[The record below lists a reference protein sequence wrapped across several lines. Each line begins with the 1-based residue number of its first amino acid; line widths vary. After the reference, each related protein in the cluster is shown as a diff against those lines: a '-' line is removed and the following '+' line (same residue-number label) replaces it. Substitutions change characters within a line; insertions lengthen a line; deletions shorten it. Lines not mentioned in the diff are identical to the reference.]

1 MKVNAESKIESH
13 QDSQQP
19 ESRGSLNGAKCLKTV
34 PFSPLLATCM
44 CRHQQ
49 ISSSLIFYSPSF
61 SLALRFIDVA
71 FDGRPIARFWF
82 LETVARMPYFAY
94 MTTLHL
100 YETLGVKFFWLT
112 SLFFV
117 WHSFVYVSTLLLWWW
132 WLLYWEAMGCILL
145 QPTAQKRS
153 SLREVLLPLCNRTEV
168 GGQIM
173 FFPPHC
179 I

>member
-117 WHSFVYVSTLLLWWW
+117 FVCLAFIRLCVHI
-132 WLLYWEAMGCILL
+132 AVVVVVVVILGSNGL
-145 QPTAQKRS
+145 HLAAA
-153 SLREVLLPLCNRTEV
+153 
-168 GGQIM
+168 
-173 FFPPHC
+173 HC
-179 I
+179 PETFIFT